1 MEMYIKC
8 WKHCADFSSRASRAE
23 FWSFFLTNLICSVV
37 LSAIAYGLLY
47 DYEFF
52 SKLALC
58 YSFAALVPGVAVC
71 VRRLHDVGCS
81 GFYILF
87 NMIPLGSL
95 YLLILILFPSEADNK
110 YGPKPFSVKEK
121 KSDKKGNGEGDNKEN
136 VKEIIDVEI

>member
-1 MEMYIKC
+1 MYIKC

-71 VRRLHDVGCS
+71 VRRLHDVGRS
-81 GFYILF
+81 GWLF
-87 NMIPLGSL
+87 LM
-95 YLLILILFPSEADNK
+95 ILIPVVGLVFLFLLMAVKGEQQENAWGSQIDPAAENK
-110 YGPKPFSVKEK
+110 L
-121 KSDKKGNGEGDNKEN
+121 
-136 VKEIIDVEI
+136 